1 MKVEYNRQGAARK
14 ELVQAISTITGEKAK
29 YLFLPTKAYRIGS
42 IMVWKTGT
50 MECEDA
56 ELFQKVV
63 EALESKGF
71 RPEETAADQAG
82 MEETTE
88 PEATQETAEPEE
100 VKEAEIPQDTAD
112 VETVLKETE
121 LAEAPEETEEVA
133 ESAET
138 IEPDGID
145 TLTISLPD
153 DLTDEDFAK
162 LQNLVASKAS
172 LFKKALGTEDL
183 TIQRAD
189 GKISFPWFHGTDST
203 RAQAYA
209 KLVTALCQL
218 AKKSKR
224 ITAKEH
230 EVLNEK
236 YTFRCFLLRLG
247 FIGQEYK
254 ECRKILLE
262 NLRGS
267 AAYRDGVKSYEI
279 SQ

>member
-1 MKVEYNRQGAARK
+1 MKVEYYRQGAARK
-14 ELVQAISTITGEKAK
+14 ELVQAISDITCTKAK
-29 YLFLPTKAYRIGS
+29 YLFLPTRAYQIGS
-42 IMVWKTGT
+42 IRVEEFGT
-50 MECEDA
+50 VECEDT
-56 ELFQKVV
+56 ELLQKVV
-63 EALESKGF
+63 KELVNLGIKPAEPVDFL
-71 RPEETAADQAG
+71 EETA
-82 MEETTE
+82 
-88 PEATQETAEPEE
+88 PEATEP
-100 VKEAEIPQDTAD
+100 
-112 VETVLKETE
+112 VETVAAEESPEPAEEPETN
-121 LAEAPEETEEVA
+121 EA
-133 ESAET
+133 
-138 IEPDGID
+138 D

-153 DLTDEDFAK
+153 DLTEEDFAK
-162 LQNLVASKAS
+162 LQNLVASKVS
-172 LFKKALGTEDL
+172 IFKKALGTDDL

-189 GKISFPWFHGTDST
+189 GKISFPWFHGADSA

-247 FIGQEYK
+247 FMGQEYK

-267 AAYRDGVKSYEI
+267 AAYRDGVKSNEI

>member
-1 MKVEYNRQGAARK
+1 MKVEYYRQGAARK
-14 ELVQAISTITGEKAK
+14 ELVQAISDITCTKAK
-29 YLFLPTKAYRIGS
+29 YLFLPTRAYQIGS
-42 IMVWKTGT
+42 IRVEEFGT
-50 MECEDA
+50 VECEDA
-56 ELFQKVV
+56 ELLQKVV
-63 EALESKGF
+63 KELVNLGIKPAEPVDFL
-71 RPEETAADQAG
+71 EETAP
-82 MEETTE
+82 ETTD
-88 PEATQETAEPEE
+88 P
-100 VKEAEIPQDTAD
+100 
-112 VETVLKETE
+112 VETVAAEESPEPAEEPETAGTSETE
-121 LAEAPEETEEVA
+121 SAQNGTEYAEEPETNEA
-133 ESAET
+133 
-138 IEPDGID
+138 D

-153 DLTDEDFAK
+153 NLTDEDFAK
-162 LQNLVASKAS
+162 LQNLVDSKAN
-172 LFKKALGTEDL
+172 LFRKALGTDNL

-189 GKISFPWFHGTDST
+189 GKISFPWFHGTGSA

-209 KLVTALCQL
+209 KLVTALCQM

-262 NLRGS
+262 KLSGS
-267 AAYRDGVKSYEI
+267 AAYRDGGEKDAV

>member
-1 MKVEYNRQGAARK
+1 M
-14 ELVQAISTITGEKAK
+14 
-29 YLFLPTKAYRIGS
+29 
-42 IMVWKTGT
+42 
-50 MECEDA
+50 
-56 ELFQKVV
+56 
-63 EALESKGF
+63 
-71 RPEETAADQAG
+71 
-82 MEETTE
+82 
-88 PEATQETAEPEE
+88 
-100 VKEAEIPQDTAD
+100 
-112 VETVLKETE
+112 
-121 LAEAPEETEEVA
+121 
-133 ESAET
+133 
-138 IEPDGID
+138 
-145 TLTISLPD
+145 PD
-153 DLTDEDFAK
+153 DLTEEDFAK

-172 LFKKALGTEDL
+172 IFKKALGTDDL

-189 GKISFPWFHGTDST
+189 GKISFPWFHGADSA

-267 AAYRDGVKSYEI
+267 AAYRDGVKSNEI

>member
-1 MKVEYNRQGAARK
+1 MKVEYYRQGAARK
-14 ELVQAISTITGEKAK
+14 ELVQAISDITCVKAK
-29 YLFLPTKAYRIGS
+29 YLFLPTRAYQIGS
-42 IMVWKTGT
+42 IRVEEFGT
-50 MECEDA
+50 VECEDA
-56 ELFQKVV
+56 ELLQKVV
-63 EALESKGF
+63 KELVNLGIKPAEPVDFL
-71 RPEETAADQAG
+71 EETAS
-82 MEETTE
+82 E
-88 PEATQETAEPEE
+88 PEPLETEEPEE
-100 VKEAEIPQDTAD
+100 SPEPAEEPETAG
-112 VETVLKETE
+112 TPETE
-121 LAEAPEETEEVA
+121 SAQNGTEYAEEPETNEA
-133 ESAET
+133 
-138 IEPDGID
+138 D

-153 DLTDEDFAK
+153 DLTEEDFAK

-172 LFKKALGTEDL
+172 IFKKALGTDDL

-189 GKISFPWFHGTDST
+189 GKISFPWFHGADSA

-267 AAYRDGVKSYEI
+267 AAYRDGVKSNEI

>member
-14 ELVQAISTITGEKAK
+14 ELVQAISDITCTKAK
-29 YLFLPTKAYRIGS
+29 YLFLPTRAYQIGS
-42 IMVWKTGT
+42 IRVEEFGT
-50 MECEDA
+50 VECEDA
-56 ELFQKVV
+56 ELLQKVV
-63 EALESKGF
+63 KELVNLGIKPAEPVDFLG
-71 RPEETAADQAG
+71 ETA
-82 MEETTE
+82 
-88 PEATQETAEPEE
+88 PEATEPVETVAAEETPEPEE
-100 VKEAEIPQDTAD
+100 KPEPEPAQNGTEYAEKPETNEA
-112 VETVLKETE
+112 
-121 LAEAPEETEEVA
+121 
-133 ESAET
+133 
-138 IEPDGID
+138 D

-172 LFKKALGTEDL
+172 IFKKALGTDDL
-183 TIQRAD
+183 TIQRVD
-189 GKISFPWFHGTDST
+189 GKISFPWFHGTGSA

-236 YTFRCFLLRLG
+236 YAFRCFLLRLG
-247 FIGQEYK
+247 FIGKEYK
-254 ECRKILLE
+254 DCRKILLE
-262 NLRGS
+262 RLSGS
-267 AAYRDGVKSYEI
+267 AAFRDGGKKDAV

>member
-1 MKVEYNRQGAARK
+1 MKVEYYRQGAARK
-14 ELVQAISTITGEKAK
+14 ELVQAISDITCTKAQ
-29 YLFLPTKAYRIGS
+29 YLFLPTRAYRIGS
-42 IMVWKTGT
+42 IRVEEFGT
-50 MECEDA
+50 VECEDTV
-56 ELFQKVV
+56 LLQKVV
-63 EALESKGF
+63 KELVNLGIQPAEPVDFLE
-71 RPEETAADQAG
+71 E
-82 MEETTE
+82 TE
-88 PEATQETAEPEE
+88 PEPEPQETVEPEE
-100 VKEAEIPQDTAD
+100 IPEPAQDDQQPAEEAETN
-112 VETVLKETE
+112 
-121 LAEAPEETEEVA
+121 EA
-133 ESAET
+133 
-138 IEPDGID
+138 D

-172 LFKKALGTEDL
+172 LFKKALGTDDL
-183 TIQRAD
+183 TIQRSD
-189 GKISFPWFHGTDST
+189 GKISFPWFHGADSA

-267 AAYRDGVKSYEI
+267 AAYRDGVKSNEI

>member
-1 MKVEYNRQGAARK
+1 MKVEYYRQGAARK
-14 ELVQAISTITGEKAK
+14 ELVQAISDITCTKAK
-29 YLFLPTKAYRIGS
+29 YLFLPTRAYQIGS
-42 IMVWKTGT
+42 IRVEKFGT
-50 MECEDA
+50 VECEDA
-56 ELFQKVV
+56 DLLQKVV
-63 EALESKGF
+63 KELVNLGIQPAEPVDFL
-71 RPEETAADQAG
+71 EETTP
-82 MEETTE
+82 ETTE
-88 PEATQETAEPEE
+88 PVEEPEE
-100 VKEAEIPQDTAD
+100 TP
-112 VETVLKETE
+112 ETE
-121 LAEAPEETEEVA
+121 SAQDDLEPAEEPETEGA
-133 ESAET
+133 
-138 IEPDGID
+138 D

-153 DLTDEDFAK
+153 DLTEEEFTK

-172 LFKKALGTEDL
+172 LFKKALGTDDL
-183 TIQRAD
+183 TIQRSD
-189 GKISFPWFHGTDST
+189 GKISFPWFHGTDSA

-209 KLVTALCQL
+209 KLVTALCQM

-224 ITAKEH
+224 IIAKEH

-267 AAYRDGVKSYEI
+267 AAYRDGVKCHEI

>member
-14 ELVQAISTITGEKAK
+14 ELVQAISDITCTKAQ

-50 MECEDA
+50 MECEDP
-56 ELFQKVV
+56 ELCRKVV

-88 PEATQETAEPEE
+88 PETTQETAESKE
-100 VKEAEIPQDTAD
+100 VTVTGVAQEAEPK
-112 VETVLKETE
+112 ETVE
-121 LAEAPEETEEVA
+121 PEETLENEAQETSPEQEE
-133 ESAET
+133 EQD
-138 IEPDGID
+138 PDGID

-153 DLTDEDFAK
+153 DLTEEDFAK

-172 LFKKALGTEDL
+172 IFKKALGTDDL
-183 TIQRAD
+183 TIQRTD
-189 GKISFPWFHGTDST
+189 GKISFPWFHGADSA

-230 EVLNEK
+230 EVPNEK
-236 YTFRCFLLRLG
+236 YAFRCFLLRLG
-247 FIGQEYK
+247 FIGKEYK
-254 ECRKILLE
+254 DCRKILLE
-262 NLRGS
+262 KLSGS
-267 AAYRDGVKSYEI
+267 AAFRNGGKKDAV

>member
-1 MKVEYNRQGAARK
+1 MKVEYYRQGAARK
-14 ELVQAISTITGEKAK
+14 ELVQAISDITCTKAK
-29 YLFLPTKAYRIGS
+29 YLFLPTRAYQIGS
-42 IMVWKTGT
+42 IRVEEFGT
-50 MECEDA
+50 VECEDA
-56 ELFQKVV
+56 ELLQKVV
-63 EALESKGF
+63 KELVNLGIKPAEPVDFL
-71 RPEETAADQAG
+71 EETA
-82 MEETTE
+82 
-88 PEATQETAEPEE
+88 PEATEP
-100 VKEAEIPQDTAD
+100 
-112 VETVLKETE
+112 VETV
-121 LAEAPEETEEVA
+121 AAEETPEPERAQEVTEHAEEP
-133 ESAET
+133 E
-138 IEPDGID
+138 IDGVD

-153 DLTDEDFAK
+153 NLTDEDFEK

-172 LFKKALGTEDL
+172 LFKKALGTDDL

-189 GKISFPWFHGTDST
+189 GKISFPWFHGADGA

>member
-1 MKVEYNRQGAARK
+1 MKVEYYRQGAARK
-14 ELVQAISTITGEKAK
+14 ELVQAISDITCTKAQ
-29 YLFLPTKAYRIGS
+29 YLFLPTRAYQIGS
-42 IMVWKTGT
+42 IRVEEFGT
-50 MECEDA
+50 VECEDTD
-56 ELFQKVV
+56 LLQKVV
-63 EALESKGF
+63 KELVNLGIKPAEPVDFL
-71 RPEETAADQAG
+71 EETASETTDPVETVAAEESPEPAEEPET
-82 MEETTE
+82 EETPE
-88 PEATQETAEPEE
+88 PEPEE
-100 VKEAEIPQDTAD
+100 AQKDSDP
-112 VETVLKETE
+112 
-121 LAEAPEETEEVA
+121 TEEP
-133 ESAET
+133 ET
-138 IEPDGID
+138 DGVD

-153 DLTDEDFAK
+153 DLTEEEFTK

-172 LFKKALGTEDL
+172 LFKKALGTDDL
-183 TIQRAD
+183 TIQRSD
-189 GKISFPWFHGTDST
+189 GKISFPWFHGTDSA

-209 KLVTALCQL
+209 KLVTALCQM

-224 ITAKEH
+224 IIAKEH

-267 AAYRDGVKSYEI
+267 AAYRDGVKCHEI